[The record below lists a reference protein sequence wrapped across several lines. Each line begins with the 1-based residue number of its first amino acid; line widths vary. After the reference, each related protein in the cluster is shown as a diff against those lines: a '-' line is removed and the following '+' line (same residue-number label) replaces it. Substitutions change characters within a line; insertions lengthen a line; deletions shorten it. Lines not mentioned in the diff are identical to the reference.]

1 MHPSISFFP
10 NSSFYDNLILD
21 APNVRKKSYEKH
33 YLPGAMF
40 GPYSFVNVND
50 GREEK
55 DEDGHSRKNMVEV
68 AIVLKLL
75 QNLYKGTCVRLE
87 THLSIFKFWFPNGFF
102 LCALFKVFHYLVNI
116 YRYSLRTMFLCEIV
130 VVYKYLSNGWAVYIR
145 FNPFP

>member
-40 GPYSFVNVND
+40 GPYSFANVND

-75 QNLYKGTCVRLE
+75 RNLYKGMSGWRLI
-87 THLSIFKFWFPNGFF
+87 SVFSSFWFSNGFF
-102 LCALFKVFHYLVNI
+102 LCFI
-116 YRYSLRTMFLCEIV
+116 
-130 VVYKYLSNGWAVYIR
+130 
-145 FNPFP
+145 